1 VLYLFANL
9 ALDVERREL
18 RRNRAL
24 LPLEPKVFDLLV
36 HLLVNRTRVVSK
48 DELIASVWGGRIV
61 SDAALSTCLNAVRAA
76 IGDNGDEQ
84 RLIKT
89 LPRKGVRFV
98 GEVTELASGVTPPP
112 IQSQALTALAL
123 LDKPSVA
130 VLPFATIGNVPA
142 HEYLAEGVADDIITA
157 LTRFP
162 DLFVIAR
169 NSSFQ
174 YKGRPADVRQIGREL
189 GVRYVLEGSLR
200 RRGGDVRI
208 TVQLVDAEFG
218 RCLWADRYDFQLN
231 NVFEVHDEV
240 AGMIAAVLSA
250 HVNRAE
256 SERTALKPPASW
268 QAYDFLLQAAHVYN
282 SEAISSTNEA
292 RLLAERAIELDP
304 QLARGY
310 LIIASSLV
318 RAWIN
323 RLGPDHLNETTL
335 DRAHDLALK
344 AVHLEP
350 NLPQARAMLGNTL
363 SWKGQHDLALT
374 EFSRALKR
382 NPNYTDW
389 RYPAGLLLAGDAQQA
404 IEVSLLSMRLDP
416 FYPAVS
422 AGWLGLAYYIA
433 GMYLESAPYLRE
445 AIARAPGVRY
455 GHLWLAA
462 TYAQLNDTQ
471 GARAHAAEVMRID
484 PNWSL
489 RGTARTMYR
498 FRKVCDVEHLLDGF
512 RKAGLP
518 EE

>member
-1 VLYLFANL
+1 MLYLFESL

-18 RRNRAL
+18 RRERVS
-24 LPLEPKVFDLLV
+24 LPLEPKAFDLLV

-48 DELIASVWGGRIV
+48 EELIASVWGGRIV
-61 SDAALSTCLNAVRAA
+61 SDAALSTCLNTVRTA

-98 GEVTELASGVTPPP
+98 GEVTERASSPPP
-112 IQSQALTALAL
+112 AIQSPAPGALAL
-123 LDKPSVA
+123 PDKPSVA
-130 VLPFATIGNVPA
+130 VLPFVTIGNVAA
-142 HEYLAEGVADDIITA
+142 HEYLADGVVDDIITA

-189 GVRYVLEGSLR
+189 GVRYVLEGSLG
-200 RRGGDVRI
+200 RRGGNVRI
-208 TVQLVDAEFG
+208 TVQLVDAESG
-218 RCLWADRYDFQLN
+218 RCLWADKYDFQLN
-231 NVFEVHDEV
+231 NVFDVYDEV
-240 AGMIAAVLSA
+240 AGTIAAVLSS

-256 SERTALKPPASW
+256 LERVALKPPASW
-268 QAYDFLLQAAHVYN
+268 QAYDLLLQAAHVYD

-323 RLGPDHLNETTL
+323 RLGPLHLNEAAL
-335 DRAHDLALK
+335 DRAHDLALR

-350 NLPQARAMLGNTL
+350 NLPQARAMLGNSL
-363 SWKGQHDLALT
+363 SWKGQHDLALA

-382 NPNYTDW
+382 NPNYSDW
-389 RYPAGLLLAGDAQQA
+389 RYPAGVLLAGDAQQA
-404 IEVSLLSMRLDP
+404 VEVSLLNMRLDP

-433 GMYLESAPYLRE
+433 GKYLEAAPYLRE

-462 TYAQLNDTQ
+462 TFAQLGDTR
-471 GARAHAAEVMRID
+471 GARAHAMEVLRID
-484 PNWSL
+484 PNWSVS
-489 RGTARTMYR
+489 GTARTMYR
-498 FRKVCDVEHLLDGF
+498 FRNASDVEHLLEGF

-518 EE
+518 EK